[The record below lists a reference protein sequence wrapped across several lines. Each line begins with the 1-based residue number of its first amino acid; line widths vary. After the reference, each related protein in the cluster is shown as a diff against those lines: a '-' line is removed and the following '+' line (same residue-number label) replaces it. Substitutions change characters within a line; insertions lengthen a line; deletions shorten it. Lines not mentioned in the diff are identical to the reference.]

1 MLVDLRHRQADTL
14 ARMLELAR
22 EAVRTSAGER
32 GCEVAEEPIWRIEP
46 ISFDPELVGLA
57 RQACENVTG
66 TAYEL
71 SSGALHDAASMAP
84 HVPTAMIFSP
94 SIGGVSHAPQED
106 TAEPDLAAAIE
117 AFGTLA
123 NLRLA

>member
-1 MLVDLRHRQADTL
+1 M
-14 ARMLELAR
+14 
-22 EAVRTSAGER
+22 
-32 GCEVAEEPIWRIEP
+32 WRIEP
-46 ISFDPELVGLA
+46 ISFDPELVALA
-57 RQACENVTG
+57 REACEEVTG

-84 HVPTAMIFSP
+84 HVPTAMVFSP
-94 SIGGVSHAPQED
+94 SIGGISHAREED

-117 AFGTLA
+117 AFGALA